1 MILRSRI
8 IQPKVVKMATEISKE
23 SLLTEIDNKTKAML
37 NLGKQL
43 VAINPNLEP
52 FDLMLLSIVNR
63 TVNLNS
69 AFTNLIRSNNFIA
82 GAPLVRIN
90 LDSLLRLYASIISE
104 HDRNTFAKEVRKGV
118 KISTMKLQGTKTAM
132 RDMTL
137 VKELSKIEGMDWV
150 QKVYDAGNSFVHFDN
165 VILFSSQKIASY
177 EERTFIQ
184 TIGLH
189 DSFIPESEK
198 FGAVVWMN
206 KIIDSII
213 QQCQIWMF
221 EKCERYN
228 FNIEDLNNIH

>member
-8 IQPKVVKMATEISKE
+8 IQPKVLKMATEISKE

-43 VAINPNLEP
+43 VAISPNLEP
-52 FDLMLLSIVNR
+52 FDLLLISIVNR

-69 AFTNLIRSNNFIA
+69 AFTQLIRNNNFIA
-82 GAPLVRIN
+82 GAPLIRIN

-104 HDRNTFAKEVRKGV
+104 YDRNTFAIEVRKGA
-118 KISTMKLQGTKTAM
+118 KIRNMKLKGTKT
-132 RDMTL
+132 RLLDTIL
-137 VKELSKIEGMDWV
+137 VEELSKIEGMDWV
-150 QKVYDAGNSFVHFDN
+150 KKVYDAGNSFVHFDN
-165 VILFSSQKIASY
+165 AIIFSSQKIISD
-177 EERTFIQ
+177 EEKILAQ

-189 DSFIPESEK
+189 DSFVPEAEK

-213 QQCQIWMF
+213 QQCQIWMYD
-221 EKCERYN
+221 KCKRYN
-228 FNIEDLNNIH
+228 FNIEDLNNIC